1 MMTQLTRVAL
11 EQHHGDAVL
20 VTLEGLGAVLHVV
33 HPAPDR
39 QVGAARVEGLGGHN
53 DLEDHPSVTLELL
66 WEMYF
71 DFQYKID

>member
-1 MMTQLTRVAL
+1 MTQLTRVAL

-39 QVGAARVEGLGGHN
+39 QVCAARVEGLGSHN
-53 DLEDHPSVTLELL
+53 NLEDHPSVTLEILHGDAFRM
-66 WEMYF
+66 WP
-71 DFQYKID
+71 I